1 MNPSQNTEK
10 SLQDCY
16 NILGLPTDASD
27 QEIKEAYFKLKNTFS
42 IGNQALY
49 SLADENYLTATLRD
63 LDAAYKRLCQT
74 KKKSEVSESFIIT
87 DYANNDFIPTSIA
100 QKIKTPLIANGIKTK
115 DPELSKKMQD
125 LISKTEKIDGDLFK
139 RLREL
144 CQISPH
150 EIQENIKISV
160 TYIEY
165 IEQNRFDF
173 LPQPVY
179 VKGFVTSY
187 LTFLGAPDRQR
198 LTDAYIG
205 NFSAWLNQ
213 KNH

>member
-74 KKKSEVSESFIIT
+74 KKKSEAIGS
-87 DYANNDFIPTSIA
+87 
-100 QKIKTPLIANGIKTK
+100 
-115 DPELSKKMQD
+115 
-125 LISKTEKIDGDLFK
+125 
-139 RLREL
+139 
-144 CQISPH
+144 
-150 EIQENIKISV
+150 
-160 TYIEY
+160 
-165 IEQNRFDF
+165 
-173 LPQPVY
+173 
-179 VKGFVTSY
+179 
-187 LTFLGAPDRQR
+187 DRQ
-198 LTDAYIG
+198 Y
-205 NFSAWLNQ
+205 
-213 KNH
+213 